1 MPQRRSARLLLSLA
15 AFAAFAATAA
25 FAALLPDNNR
35 VAVILHGESFRA
47 HAAQHSREVGLP
59 GWAPQRA
66 AALSHI
72 THIFLP
78 LVLRLNYSGVDLFL
92 ETYDTPWLPD
102 LLAWYGP
109 YVAVNPGA
117 LSIRNASAP
126 GGPKFEFEDGAV
138 RGILAREEHA
148 ALLVLRPDAIVKP
161 LFACALASANRS
173 SILFS
178 FRCWKENI
186 TGTGDL
192 LEDGQE
198 RVADVVTWLPR
209 WAFAAARDCPYC
221 FWLKHRVRSWA
232 VPRYGLQNLG
242 YLLPGDQHDRHA
254 RACGM
259 RVACHEAERGL
270 MSVARIDVCIRC
282 AQ

>member
-1 MPQRRSARLLLSLA
+1 MPPRRHLLLPLLLCA
-15 AFAAFAATAA
+15 AAAAAT
-25 FAALLPDNNR
+25 ALLPDNGR

-47 HAAQHSREVGLP
+47 HSAQHSREIGLA

-72 THIFLP
+72 QYVFLP
-78 LVLRLNYSGVDLFL
+78 LVFQLNYSGVDLYL

-109 YVAVNPGA
+109 YAAVNPGA
-117 LSIRNASAP
+117 LSARNSSGKP
-126 GGPKFEFEDGAV
+126 FEFADGAV
-138 RGILAREEHA
+138 SGILARAEHA
-148 ALLVLRPDAIVKP
+148 ALLVLRPDVILKP

-173 SILFS
+173 AILFS
-178 FRCWKENI
+178 FRCWKENV
-186 TGTGDL
+186 TSTGDL

-209 WAFAAARDCPYC
+209 WAFSRAADCVYC

-232 VPRYGLQNLG
+232 VPRYGLENLG
-242 YLLPGDQHDRHA
+242 YLLPGDQHDRC
-254 RACGM
+254 AC
-259 RVACHEAERGL
+259 AC
-270 MSVARIDVCIRC
+270 VRIML
-282 AQ
+282 